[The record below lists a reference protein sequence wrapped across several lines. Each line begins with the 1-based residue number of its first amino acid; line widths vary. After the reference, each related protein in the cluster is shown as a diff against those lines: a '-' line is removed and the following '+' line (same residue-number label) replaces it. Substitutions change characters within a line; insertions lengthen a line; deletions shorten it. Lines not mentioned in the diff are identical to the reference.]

1 MMGLWIGITPQ
12 PNRTR
17 KDMNSLP
24 EELHIS
30 IGDVAAIATEVWRL
44 TKLIEAN
51 SSGSDAASIRYSLRQ
66 FNRVLSNLG
75 IVTTDLTGRPYEAG
89 LIEDVV
95 DVVEDP
101 RLPSGQ
107 QVIEEM
113 VSPTVL
119 WQRNVIQPGQITVR
133 KAVEQAERGASV

>member
-1 MMGLWIGITPQ
+1 
-12 PNRTR
+12 
-17 KDMNSLP
+17 MNSLP

-30 IGDVAAIATEVWRL
+30 IGDAAAIATEVWRL

-51 SSGSDAASIRYSLRQ
+51 DSEGDSASIRYSLRQ
-66 FNRVLSNLG
+66 FKRVLSNLG

-95 DVVEDP
+95 DVVEDS
-101 RLPSGQ
+101 RLLSGQ
-107 QVIEEM
+107 QFIEET

-119 WQRNVIQPGQITVR
+119 WQRNVIQPGRITVR
-133 KAVEQAERGASV
+133 KAVEQAERGAGV

>member
-1 MMGLWIGITPQ
+1 
-12 PNRTR
+12 
-17 KDMNSLP
+17 MNSLP

-30 IGDVAAIATEVWRL
+30 LGDAAAIATEVWRL
-44 TKLIEAN
+44 AKLIEAN
-51 SSGSDAASIRYSLRQ
+51 ASEGDAASIRYSLRQ

-101 RLPSGQ
+101 RLLSGQ
-107 QVIEEM
+107 QFIEEM

-119 WQRNVIQPGQITVR
+119 WQRNVIQPGQVIVR
-133 KAVEQAERGASV
+133 KAIEQTERGAGV